1 MEARS
6 EAGVGAGHSVP
17 PEGATLLVD
26 GPTRARSD
34 SSPNIKRT
42 YGRGAG
48 AGQSR
53 IAGMLAI
60 VVVAT
65 ALAAAAVTTS
75 TGTPAP
81 PVYQLISTPTPPTPL
96 IPNDHGYARVT
107 APSQTI
113 SCSISAELVAC
124 ETSSKNW
131 PSRSNGQPFHTVSVS
146 ADGKFQFVDAD
157 LGALAGKQELQPGA
171 YEAQGWSVTATG
183 TTIVFI
189 NDRTGHGMQVSTQ
202 GAQPF

>member
-1 MEARS
+1 M
-6 EAGVGAGHSVP
+6 P

-81 PVYQLISTPTPPTPL
+81 PVYQLISTPTPPTPPTPL